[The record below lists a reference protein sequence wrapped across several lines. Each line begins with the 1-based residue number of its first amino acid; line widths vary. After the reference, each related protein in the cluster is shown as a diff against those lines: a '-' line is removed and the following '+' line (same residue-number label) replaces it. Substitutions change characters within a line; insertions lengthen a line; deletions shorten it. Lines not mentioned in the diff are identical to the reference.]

1 MIYEYR
7 AYYVMP
13 GRMPDIQRRF
23 ADITMKLFKKHGINV
38 VGFWETMFGE
48 SNEMVYICSYDDL
61 AHRDRAWKAFM
72 ADPEWLAARKASEA
86 NGPLVERVS
95 DELGVHV
102 RLVRSA
108 DLRVADG
115 LEPPAQEP
123 RRVLRVGAAEHVQR
137 GGIPFGQQSLSQ
149 RAPARVAHD
158 LAQEAIAHLRVA
170 ELVALDRARHLSQR
184 RVARVTPVARVEGAV
199 EIHQEVEQGV
209 VRPRFAGKVKRVVR
223 VRHVLEGE
231 VRVEPD
237 GETME
242 HDRVLELLGEVLG
255 LDQPRLGRR
264 IERLG
269 NVGARGHEAEEG
281 LVARALALVAQH
293 LEQQIAIFRRQG
305 VALVE
310 AVRGCD
316 GALEARQGIAR
327 RVDAAPERPSIA
339 GRAYLNGRC
348 AAVALGGACAVR
360 GGRRALVAT
369 NAAQQPRR
377 VEISLARDE
386 RLGHAGQQAVADVAD
401 VGAARGA
408 AQAVVGAIRGGL
420 IHGDAGRRVRPPDV
434 VHGPYLSPG
443 LPPRLQTW
451 KTPPYAPPPAAR
463 MGAKDHHRSLAP
475 RL

>member
-1 MIYEYR
+1 M
-7 AYYVMP
+7 
-13 GRMPDIQRRF
+13 
-23 ADITMKLFKKHGINV
+23 
-38 VGFWETMFGE
+38 
-48 SNEMVYICSYDDL
+48 
-61 AHRDRAWKAFM
+61 
-72 ADPEWLAARKASEA
+72 
-86 NGPLVERVS
+86 
-95 DELGVHV
+95 
-102 RLVRSA
+102 
-108 DLRVADG
+108 
-115 LEPPAQEP
+115 
-123 RRVLRVGAAEHVQR
+123 
-137 GGIPFGQQSLSQ
+137 
-149 RAPARVAHD
+149 
-158 LAQEAIAHLRVA
+158 
-170 ELVALDRARHLSQR
+170 
-184 RVARVTPVARVEGAV
+184 EGAV

-339 GRAYLNGRC
+339 GRAYRNGRR
-348 AAVALGGACAVR
+348 AAIVIGGARAVR
-360 GGRRALVAT
+360 GSRRALVAT
-369 NAAQQPRR
+369 NAAQEPRR
-377 VEISLARDE
+377 VEVSLTRDE

-408 AQAVVGAIRGGL
+408 AQAVVGAVRGGL

-434 VHGPYLSPG
+434 IHGPYLSPG
-443 LPPRLQTW
+443 LPPR
-451 KTPPYAPPPAAR
+451 P
-463 MGAKDHHRSLAP
+463 
-475 RL
+475 